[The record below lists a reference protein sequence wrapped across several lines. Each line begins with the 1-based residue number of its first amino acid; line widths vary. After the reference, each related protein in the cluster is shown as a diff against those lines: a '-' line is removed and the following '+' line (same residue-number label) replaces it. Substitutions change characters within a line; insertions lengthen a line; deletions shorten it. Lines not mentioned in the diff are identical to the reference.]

1 MSLLRQGDV
10 VPLASE
16 EPGQTAPV
24 TPLEVISGVARLV
37 GEVEGRGQTV
47 VLVHAGIADSRM
59 WTPFGGLLAEER
71 RVVRYDLRGY
81 GRTELPPGSFRHVDD
96 LSAVIEA
103 TSDGPV
109 HLIGASMGGRVA
121 LDLAQERPSVIRS
134 LVLLGTVV
142 SGFDADAPDPPLW
155 EQVVAADREDD
166 LDALAD
172 AETRMWLA
180 DPDGTRLPAALLDLV
195 RDMDRIALRNER
207 SGVADELPTE
217 PPAADRL
224 PTLDRPVLVVD
235 GDLDLED
242 IRLAADLLADRLPD
256 VERVRLTGVAHL
268 PALERPAEV
277 AALVRR
283 FLSGVE
289 G

>member
-1 MSLLRQGDV
+1 MTAIEV
-10 VPLASE
+10 AS
-16 EPGQTAPV
+16 G
-24 TPLEVISGVARLV
+24 SARLV
-37 GEVEGRGQTV
+37 GEVEGRGGTV

-59 WTPFGGLLAEER
+59 WTPFAGLLAEDR

-81 GRTELPPGSFRHVDD
+81 GRSELPAGPFSHVDD
-96 LSAVIEA
+96 LSAVIAA

-121 LDLAQERPSVIRS
+121 LDLALERPGVVRS

-155 EQVVAADREDD
+155 EQVVAADRADD

-207 SGVADELPTE
+207 SGIATERPAE
-217 PPAADRL
+217 PPAVDRL
-224 PTLDRPVLVVD
+224 NALERPVLVID
-235 GDLDLED
+235 GELDIAD
-242 IRLAADLLADRLPD
+242 IGLAADLLADRLPR
-256 VERVRLTGVAHL
+256 VERVRLAGAAHL
-268 PALERPAEV
+268 PALERPDGV
-277 AALVRR
+277 ATLVRD
-283 FLSGVE
+283 FLTRVE
-289 G
+289 NAA